1 MTRPRPVAEALLID
15 FDGVLRGYDESIK
28 HGIEPS
34 LRGGEVKLAARLDD
48 GAIRIRVEDSGVG
61 MSATPGAG
69 TGLENVRS
77 RLALAFGA
85 ASGLALQDGEPTGLV
100 ADITIPHTIA

>member
-1 MTRPRPVAEALLID
+1 MIDALGIGETYPLRDLPVPNDRLTVP
-15 FDGVLRGYDESIK
+15 FN
-28 HGIEPS
+28 
-34 LRGGEVKLAARLDD
+34 AA
-48 GAIRIRVEDSGVG
+48 AAIRVEDSGVG